1 MTDLSES
8 CVVRVHWA
16 PRPQRVTMPMCWYGQ
31 EEGRSGLEKA
41 EDTVGAENLS
51 SGAFSRDQMSTLHA
65 RVYIA
70 LGNKL

>member
-1 MTDLSES
+1 
-8 CVVRVHWA
+8 
-16 PRPQRVTMPMCWYGQ
+16 MPMCWYGQ

-51 SGAFSRDQMSTLHA
+51 SGAFSGDQMSTLHA